1 MRLSLCLLLVI
12 LAVHCYEA
20 DAALVCR
27 AVVRESSVFLMG
39 YEETMRKE
47 LEKYDAPP
55 EAVEA
60 KLEVKRCVDSNLS
73 TLEKAEIA
81 KILTVK
87 FHGKLIPSQ

>member
-1 MRLSLCLLLVI
+1 M
-12 LAVHCYEA
+12 
-20 DAALVCR
+20 VCP
-27 AVVRESSVFLMG
+27 AVVRESSVFLTAD
-39 YEETMRKE
+39 EETMRKE

-81 KILTVK
+81 KILVCAFCFTHSEHHK
-87 FHGKLIPSQ
+87 